1 MRNQSAG
8 AVTLFALV
16 VLAGCEDRP
25 AAPEAPASPVA
36 PQPPR
41 PPQTDAAFVHTV
53 RDDASGYYLPT
64 SEVQVGTYR
73 LDHIFLGQGM
83 EFEAWA
89 GGERSGTF
97 APVMLQF
104 DDVSSPMVATEI
116 GEAHSITV
124 RVLPTAYAVT
134 DDRVRFVGQSNEL
147 GGVSADLRLDL
158 EALATARRNLGSDAV
173 VLTGTVTIGDRRFDD
188 VAMRWWMGD

>member
-1 MRNQSAG
+1 MRNQSVG
-8 AVTLFALV
+8 AATLFALI

-41 PPQTDAAFVHTV
+41 PPQTDATFVHTV
-53 RDDASGYYLPT
+53 RDDVSGYYLPT
-64 SEVQVGTYR
+64 SEIQVGTHR

-83 EFEAWA
+83 EFDAWA
-89 GGERSGTF
+89 GGERSETF

-104 DDVSSPMVATEI
+104 DDVSSPMVANEI
-116 GEAHSITV
+116 GEAHSVTV

-134 DDRVRFVGQSNEL
+134 DDRVRFAGQSEAL
-147 GGVSADLRLDL
+147 GVVSADLRLDP
-158 EALATARRNLGSDAV
+158 EALATARRNLGSDAI
-173 VLTGTVTIGDRRFDD
+173 VLTGTVQIGDRRFGD
-188 VAMRWWMGD
+188 VTMRWWMGD

>member
-1 MRNQSAG
+1 MRNRSVG
-8 AVTLFALV
+8 AATLLSLV

-25 AAPEAPASPVA
+25 AAPEAPAPPVA
-36 PQPPR
+36 PQPPT
-41 PPQTDAAFVHTV
+41 PPETGAAFVHTV
-53 RDDASGYYLPT
+53 RDDVSGYYLPT

-83 EFEAWA
+83 EFETWA
-89 GGERSGTF
+89 GGERSETF

-116 GEAHSITV
+116 GEAHSVTV

-134 DDRVRFVGQSNEL
+134 DDRVQFAGQSDAL
-147 GGVSADLRLDL
+147 GGVSADLRLDP
-158 EALATARRNLGSDAV
+158 EALATARRNLGSDAT
-173 VLTGTVTIGDRRFDD
+173 VLTGTVQIGDRRFDD

>member
-1 MRNQSAG
+1 MRNRSAG
-8 AVTLFALV
+8 ATTLLSLV

-25 AAPEAPASPVA
+25 AAPEAPAPAVA
-36 PQPPR
+36 PQPPT
-41 PPQTDAAFVHTV
+41 PPETGPAFVHTV
-53 RDDASGYYLPT
+53 RDDVSGYYLPA

-83 EFEAWA
+83 EFDAWA
-89 GGERSGTF
+89 GGERSETF

-134 DDRVRFVGQSNEL
+134 DDRVRFAGQSDEL
-147 GGVSADLRLDL
+147 GGVSADLRLDP

-173 VLTGTVTIGDRRFDD
+173 VLTGTVQIGDRRFDD